1 MRDFA
6 RDDVSDDMSGFED
19 TVRRGLRASAELVVV
34 PDGLSARTRR
44 GGMRRRRRRRL
55 LMAAPVAGVAAVLGM
70 VAWLGPVPART
81 SLTPASPTGGA
92 PVQMT
97 PDLQRS
103 LSALHD
109 PGLRAGHND
118 PFTNSTPLSQW
129 TTWVDCTRLSAHLS
143 MPLPRFEALEGYRVL
158 CGSQWEGD
166 DVFAHPVPAA
176 SDPAGSGSAAAQAM
190 RVEVLYLPPGVD
202 ERTATFADATAA
214 GASWLLISYGGD
226 LNKTEEPDKL
236 ADAVMDRPD
245 AMALTLS
252 NGRQAGVQ
260 IAETGSL
267 IGWSAD
273 VAGHRYGFQ
282 LLQPRDPLA
291 AVRVFSSGRGVPD

>member
-1 MRDFA
+1 MSDS
-6 RDDVSDDMSGFED
+6 VSDDMSDDVSEFED
-19 TVRRGLRASAELVVV
+19 TLRRGLRASAERVVV
-34 PDGLSARTRR
+34 PGGLTARTHR
-44 GGMRRRRRRRL
+44 GGMRRRRRRL
-55 LMAAPVAGVAAVLGM
+55 LMATPVAGAAAVLG
-70 VAWLGPVPART
+70 VLAWLGPGPART
-81 SLTPASPTGGA
+81 SLTPAQPTGDA

-118 PFTNSTPLSQW
+118 PFTNSTPLAQW
-129 TTWVDCTRLSAHLS
+129 TTWIDCDRLSEHIGMS
-143 MPLPRFEALEGYRVL
+143 LPRFEALDGYRVL
-158 CGSQWEGD
+158 CGSSWEGE
-166 DVFAHPVPAA
+166 DVFAHPVP
-176 SDPAGSGSAAAQAM
+176 SAGADTAGAQAT
-190 RVEVLYLPPGVD
+190 RVEVLYLPPGID

-226 LNKTEEPDKL
+226 LNETEEPEDFS
-236 ADAVMDRPD
+236 DAVKDRPD

-252 NGRQAGVQ
+252 SGRQAAVQ
-260 IAETGSL
+260 IAETGSS

-273 VAGHRYGFQ
+273 VAGHLYGLQ

-291 AVRVFSSGRGVPD
+291 AVQVFSSGHDVPD